1 MSGGGG
7 GGGGGGGT
15 RQSREV
21 NGNNHASESQVP
33 SSRMWKGQAA
43 FILFNLVSFY
53 SQ

>member
-1 MSGGGG
+1 MSGGG